1 MYFSEKNYKN
11 LCIDFCITYYYD
23 NDEECKEYD
32 EKIQVFKT
40 ELKKLNILYA
50 NLYKKIILDEKN
62 QDKDYKFIYD
72 MIDYDETTK
81 DDKFKTIEDYIYNEI
96 KKFIENNTI
105 EKALNKAKKV
115 LKS

>member
-1 MYFSEKNYKN
+1 
-11 LCIDFCITYYYD
+11 
-23 NDEECKEYD
+23 NDEEREEYD

-40 ELKKLNILYA
+40 ELKKMNILYA

-62 QDKDYKFIYD
+62 QDIDYEFIYD

-96 KKFIENNTI
+96 KNFIENDTI
-105 EKALNKAKKV
+105 KKALNEAKKV